1 MATDDIAPPVVP
13 PAAPATPPMPETFSK
28 DYVKELREE
37 NKGWRLKA
45 TEMEQQAKTAADAA
59 AAAKTEAEARIA
71 AAEKAASDRLIL
83 AELKAAALKA
93 GMIDLDGLKLADIS
107 SVKLNDKGE
116 LEGADALMSS
126 LKTAK
131 PYLFKETKS
140 TSSTASPPP
149 AGDGKTTFRDMNPDQ
164 QAATLRK
171 MGLPI

>member
-1 MATDDIAPPVVP
+1 MSDDTVPPVVP

-28 DYVKELREE
+28 DYVKGLREE
-37 NKGWRLKA
+37 NKEWRLKA
-45 TEMEQQAKTAADAA
+45 TEMEQQAKTAAE
-59 AAAKTEAEARIA
+59 AAKTEAEARIA
-71 AAEKAASDRLIL
+71 AAEKAASDRIIL
-83 AELKAAALKA
+83 AELKASALKA

-107 SVKLNDKGE
+107 AVKLNDKGE
-116 LEGADALMSS
+116 LEGADALMES

-131 PYLFKETKS
+131 PYLFRVVTT
-140 TSSTASPPP
+140 TSSTAKAPP